1 METIGYLTTGFIGLV
16 FCLWLISL
24 IAYAAAQKHTAMLF
38 DRDPVDLPFQALSA
52 GLWDVA
58 ADLDARAS
66 AAAA

>member
-16 FCLWLISL
+16 LCLWLISQ

-38 DRDPVDLPFQALSA
+38 ERDPVDLPFQA
-52 GLWDVA
+52 VA
-58 ADLDARAS
+58 ADMDARAS